1 VCDGQIV
8 AHVSHDGGARKRFN
22 KEGIFIESILTN
34 KSHRSK
40 GVTAKM
46 LQYFMASSKT
56 VKKVWFELDPKKYSV
71 EDHPIAK
78 HFLDWTR
85 ESEAVTK
92 EKYKKSDYLTDGFTL
107 VSLAAPCASGGGGAA
122 SSSHQNSLP
131 TSNAGGSDVPL
142 PGGPSE
148 KGVAGG
154 AGAAHLQTQDDTC
167 IPRCLNGRSDYDARP
182 RGRLAGG
189 A

>member
-1 VCDGQIV
+1 
-8 AHVSHDGGARKRFN
+8 
-22 KEGIFIESILTN
+22 
-34 KSHRSK
+34 
-40 GVTAKM
+40 M
-46 LQYFMASSKT
+46 LQYLMASSKT
-56 VKKVWFELDPKKYSV
+56 VKIVWFELDPKKYSV

-122 SSSHQNSLP
+122 SSFHQNSLP
-131 TSNAGGSDVPL
+131 TAML
-142 PGGPSE
+142 
-148 KGVAGG
+148 GVA
-154 AGAAHLQTQDDTC
+154 TC
-167 IPRCLNGRSDYDARP
+167 HSRVVRRKKEWRGERARRTCRP
-182 RGRLAGG
+182 RATRAPRG